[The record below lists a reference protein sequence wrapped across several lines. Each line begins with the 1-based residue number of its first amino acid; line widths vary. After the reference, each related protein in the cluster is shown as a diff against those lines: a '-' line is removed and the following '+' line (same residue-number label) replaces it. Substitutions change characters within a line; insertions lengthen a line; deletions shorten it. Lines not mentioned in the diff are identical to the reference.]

1 MRLFGGPAEPRSP
14 LGQLRSPT
22 AQHELEA
29 MRARAWQEH
38 GIASIA
44 VGEIPD
50 PWLRQ
55 AITNEAVRRWGSRN
69 GGHHGR

>member
-1 MRLFGGPAEPRSP
+1 MRLFGSPAEPRSP

-22 AQHELEA
+22 SDRELKS

-44 VGEIPD
+44 VGELPD

-55 AITNEAVRRWGSRN
+55 AITNEAVRRWGPRN